1 MGPPRRMTGAGGPRH
16 EAWAVGGKERCGV
29 EEFLRFWQSF
39 AGDIVSRLP
48 QSPTVDSE
56 ALEII
61 AAYAGYV
68 NYVFPVGKFLAYAF
82 GLLAAVGVYYL
93 VMIVLRMIRVI
104 S

>member
-1 MGPPRRMTGAGGPRH
+1 MEG
-16 EAWAVGGKERCGV
+16 
-29 EEFLRFWQSF
+29 FLQFWQSF

-56 ALEII
+56 VLETI

-68 NYVFPVGKFLAYAF
+68 NYVFPVGKFLVYAS
-82 GLLAAVGVYYL
+82 GLLVAVGVYYL